1 VNGAVADILL
11 HERQGAGV
19 RPKRAIAESRQAS
32 SHGGPLYPVR
42 EGWLLRRVEGY
53 RPWAM
58 LPRSYRL
65 RTFFW
70 ALAPLVL
77 LDLLSMALGGPPVLV
92 CVGFL
97 VALRGSRPIAD
108 ALLRRTLERQPCREQ
123 LAGRARGE
131 VVRVHG
137 RVRPGPSFASAGGR
151 WPSVLA
157 AYAGCAEHPA
167 GRTGGGKA
175 GAKSGGKRGR
185 RRRRTRPWAEIR
197 GMDFLV
203 DLPGGE
209 TVVIAAR
216 DAYLLAPNAL
226 IDVASCRMVDVVTAP
241 LGRVVRKDAEGTV
254 IESVVAELVIGPGD
268 EVEIYGVLDWEVSQT
283 AAGSPGRAGALA
295 PVIRA
300 SAQVPLVVRPRAL
313 GKT

>member
-1 VNGAVADILL
+1 VNGAAADILL
-11 HERQGAGV
+11 HEGQAVGV
-19 RPKRAIAESRQAS
+19 RANRSSRTGDRAD

-58 LPRSYRL
+58 LPPGYRRKTL
-65 RTFFW
+65 FW

-92 CVGFL
+92 CIGFL

-108 ALLRRTLERQPCREQ
+108 ALLRRAMERLKCRDV

-131 VVRVHG
+131 VVRVCG

-157 AYAGCAEHPA
+157 AYAGCATHPSSRFVGKG
-167 GRTGGGKA
+167 GR
-175 GAKSGGKRGR
+175 RFR
-185 RRRRTRPWAEIR
+185 RRRRTRPWAEFR
-197 GMDFLV
+197 GMDFLL

-209 TVVIAAR
+209 TAVVSAR
-216 DAYLLAPNAL
+216 DAYLLAPSAL

-241 LGRVVRKDAEGTV
+241 LGRVVRKDADGTV
-254 IESVVAELVIGPGD
+254 IESVVAELVVGPGD
-268 EVEIYGVLDWEVSQT
+268 EVQLYGVLDWEVNQA

-300 SAQVPLVVRPRAL
+300 GAGVPLVVRPRAL
-313 GKT
+313 GRG

>member
-1 VNGAVADILL
+1 VNGAAADILL
-11 HERQGAGV
+11 CERQGGRV
-19 RPKRAIAESRQAS
+19 REKRLSVDAS
-32 SHGGPLYPVR
+32 TAASHGGPLYPVR

-58 LPRSYRL
+58 LPPSYRR
-65 RTFFW
+65 RTLFW

-77 LDLLSMALGGPPVLV
+77 LDLVSMALGGPPVLV

-97 VALRGSRPIAD
+97 VALKGSRPIAD
-108 ALLRRTLERQPCREQ
+108 ALLRRSLERQPCREQ

-131 VVRVHG
+131 AVRVQG
-137 RVRPGPSFASAGGR
+137 RVRPGPCFASAGGR

-157 AYAGCAEHPA
+157 AYAGSAMHPA
-167 GRTGGGKA
+167 GRNS
-175 GAKSGGKRGR
+175 AKSGGRRGR

-209 TVVIAAR
+209 TVVVSAR

-254 IESVVAELVIGPGD
+254 IESVLAELVVGPGD
-268 EVEIYGVLDWEVSQT
+268 EVEIYGVLDWEVNQ
-283 AAGSPGRAGALA
+283 AAAASPGRTGALA
-295 PVIRA
+295 PVIRS

-313 GKT
+313 GRS